1 MIYAMLLGRA
11 GASWIMEQVGS
22 RSARTEGAGE
32 ERTAV
37 GGAGQIAERL
47 RTSEARF
54 RTVMESAPINIAL
67 YTHDLRLLYVN
78 PSLAALC
85 PRPVAEMIGK
95 RADELWPP
103 TLVEP
108 LALHGA
114 RAIATGERQTY
125 ELVFEQAG
133 CQRNVKQ

>member
-1 MIYAMLLGRA
+1 MRRLVWGA
-11 GASWIMEQVGS
+11 GARSTMEQAGT

-32 ERTAV
+32 ERTAL

-47 RTSEARF
+47 RASEARF

-67 YTHDLRLLYVN
+67 YTHDVRLLYVN

-95 RADELWPP
+95 RADELW
-103 TLVEP
+103 
-108 LALHGA
+108 
-114 RAIATGERQTY
+114 
-125 ELVFEQAG
+125 
-133 CQRNVKQ
+133 